1 MLNPLYA
8 CRPPTGYP
16 DRGMFWIKTGTILN
30 RMNFGI
36 SLASNQIQGIR
47 LNLAD
52 LGPDTELGSNNK
64 SPAVYASLLLPERDI
79 AKMCQR
85 LEQQIISIN
94 EREKKHTK
102 IKNIKNIKR
111 RKAKIAAKKRGQK
124 QLIVQAVG
132 VILGSPEFQTY

>member
-1 MLNPLYA
+1 
-8 CRPPTGYP
+8 
-16 DRGMFWIKTGTILN
+16 
-30 RMNFGI
+30 
-36 SLASNQIQGIR
+36 
-47 LNLAD
+47 
-52 LGPDTELGSNNK
+52 
-64 SPAVYASLLLPERDI
+64 
-79 AKMCQR
+79 MCQR